1 MLNKKQLMF
10 MELIHSVEKLIGF
23 NDQHIKNE
31 AEKMQLQARVDTNSL
46 ELQQLRVL
54 ASELESDL
62 ERKKDIY
69 KSLKQGIREQEQKQ
83 EALNAQLDECQDELE

>member
-1 MLNKKQLMF
+1 MF
-10 MELIHSVEKLIGF
+10 MELIHSVEKLIAF

-31 AEKMQLQARVDTNSL
+31 SEKMQIQAQVDTNTL

-54 ASELESDL
+54 ASELEADL

-69 KSLKQGIREQEQKQ
+69 KSLKQGIREHE
-83 EALNAQLDECQDELE
+83 